1 MPVGAFVSGGVDS
14 GAIAAAMART
24 SSAPFKMFTA
34 GFPGSP
40 ARRDR
45 RSQAHRRASRL
56 RAHRAADAAAGRR
69 RRPPRGPGR
78 VRRADRRQQRRSR
91 LWYLSRAAAE
101 HVKVVLCG
109 EGGDE
114 LFLGYNRQ
122 RWARRMARWQAAR
135 RPGGTARAPARAAV
149 PPVELCPPARRPLP
163 SKARRWRRLRA
174 LLRRRLDQH
183 ARAAHAHLRPAASS
197 SASANATASSSAP
210 STTSRPTSASR
221 SPTSNSS

>member
-24 SSAPFKMFTA
+24 SSEPFKMFTA

-40 ARRDR
+40 RDETAAAK
-45 RSQAHRRASRL
+45 SVADHLGCEHIVLPMQPQT
-56 RAHRAADAAAGRR
+56 AADVLPAVQASFDEPTAANSAI
-69 RRPPRGPGR
+69 P
-78 VRRADRRQQRRSR
+78 

-122 RWARRMARWQAAR
+122 RWAKRMAQWRAR
-135 RPGGTARAPARAAV
+135 RSGCGRDRASAPASG
-149 PPVELCPPARRPLP
+149 PQVELRPPARRPIP
-163 SKARRWRRLRA
+163 RRRGARRRLRA
-174 LLRRRLDQH
+174 LLRCRFDQH
-183 ARAAHAHLRPAASS
+183 AGAALAHISSPNSFVARSSAAASRLAPRPIFPPRRAAAAVRP
-197 SASANATASSSAP
+197 
-210 STTSRPTSASR
+210 
-221 SPTSNSS
+221 